1 MPDDSKNGLLYAFG
15 AFGLW
20 GLLPIYWK
28 WLQHVPSME
37 ILGHRMVW
45 SLVFVLGLLAV
56 SKRWAWIRQLDRRTV
71 GIYLCAALLLGA
83 NWGLYIW
90 AVNTDRVVE
99 TALGY
104 FINPLLN
111 VALGV
116 LVLGE
121 KSRPLQW
128 VAIGFAA
135 LGVLYLT
142 FVYGELPWI
151 SLTLGFSFAF
161 YGLFKKLAPLGA
173 AEGLALETV
182 LLFPLALAGLIYLGV
197 QGDSTFGQADT
208 KTHLLLIG
216 SGVATALPLV
226 FFTAAVRRLTLTVL
240 GLTQYMAPTIQF
252 FLGVFLFAE
261 PFTATRL
268 IGFVFIWAGLVVYSV
283 EGAVFRRRARR
294 AKA

>member
-1 MPDDSKNGLLYAFG
+1 MPDDSRNGLLYAFG

-56 SKRWAWIRQLDRRTV
+56 SNRWAWIRTLNRRTV
-71 GIYLCAALLLGA
+71 AVYLGAALLLGA

-90 AVNTDRVVE
+90 AVNAGRVIE

-111 VALGV
+111 VALGAWV
-116 LVLGE
+116 LRE
-121 KSRPLQW
+121 RSRRLQW
-128 VAIGFAA
+128 VAIGLAG

-142 FVYGELPWI
+142 FIYGELPWL

-173 AEGLALETV
+173 SEGLALETV
-182 LLFPLALAGLIYLGV
+182 LLFPLALIWLIVLELRGEA
-197 QGDSTFGQADT
+197 TFGHADT
-208 KTHLLLIG
+208 RTHLLLIG

-226 FFTAAVRRLTLTVL
+226 FFSAAVRRLTLTVL
-240 GLTQYMAPTIQF
+240 GLTQYLAPSIQF
-252 FLGVFLFAE
+252 LLGVFLFAE
-261 PFTATRL
+261 PFTLSRL
-268 IGFVFIWAGLVVYSV
+268 IGFAFIWAGLVVYSV
-283 EGAVFRRRARR
+283 EGAWFRRRVR
-294 AKA
+294 AA